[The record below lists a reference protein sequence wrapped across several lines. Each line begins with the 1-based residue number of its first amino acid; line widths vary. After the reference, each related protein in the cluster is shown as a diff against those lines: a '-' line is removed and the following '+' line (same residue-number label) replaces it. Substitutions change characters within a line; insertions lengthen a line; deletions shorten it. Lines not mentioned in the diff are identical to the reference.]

1 MVKENINK
9 QRLNKLL
16 LIVMVS
22 ILFIPL
28 LNAAVDV
35 EYMFKINEQAGIKT
49 ACFDTDGTLCTNATT
64 CYITVN
70 DPDGVNIVDKQNM
83 DFGESY
89 YSYNI
94 SGSLLNKKG
103 EYSTTVNCEGTYNGY
118 TQFLFGVT
126 SSGER
131 TGGSGAAGI
140 GILALLIIINVGVF
154 SISKMNLNKNLIL
167 NHILKGGCILMGL
180 YLLSLNVTIA
190 VTLADNFMLGINQEL
205 FRFLWLT
212 NWTIYISMFII
223 IFKYILEVLQL
234 WTAKKVMNRMGLHE
248 LR

>member
-1 MVKENINK
+1 MVNK
-9 QRLNKLL
+9 PL
-16 LIVMVS
+16 LIIIALI

-28 LNAAVDV
+28 TNAAVDV
-35 EYMFKINEQAGIKT
+35 EYIFKINEQAEIKT
-49 ACFDTDGTLCTNATT
+49 TCFDTDNTLCTNATT

-83 DFGESY
+83 AFGEAY

-94 SGSLLNKKG
+94 SGNLLSKKG

-118 TQFLFGVT
+118 TQFLFGIT

-131 TGGSGAAGI
+131 AGSGSVGI

-154 SISKMNLNKNLIL
+154 SISRIKLSKNLIL
-167 NHILKGGCILMGL
+167 NHILKGSSVLMGL
-180 YLLSLNVTIA
+180 YLLSLNMTIA
-190 VTLADNFMLGINQEL
+190 VTMADNFTLGINQEL
-205 FRFLWLT
+205 FRFLWLI
-212 NWTIYISMFII
+212 NWVIYITMFII
-223 IFKYILEVLQL
+223 IFKYILEILQL
-234 WTAKKVMNRMGLHE
+234 WTAKKMMNRMGLHE